1 MIDMFM
7 NSVKLF
13 IAGKLFRDS
22 KAVMLQWLKGFA
34 LSLALMLA
42 VGWFVSPLVGVVVA
56 SLVGGVIQPLLFKD
70 LKYA

>member
-13 IAGKLFRDS
+13 LAGKLFRDS
-22 KAVMLQWLKGFA
+22 KAVLMQWLKGFA
-34 LSLALMLA
+34 LSLVLMLA

-56 SLVGGVIQPLLFKD
+56 SLVGGVMQPLFFKD

>member
-1 MIDMFM
+1 MFDMFM

-13 IAGKLFRDS
+13 FAGRLFRDNRE
-22 KAVMLQWLKGFA
+22 VLMQWLKGFGA
-34 LSLALMLA
+34 CLALLLV

-56 SLVGGVIQPLLFKD
+56 SVVGGFIQPLLFKN

>member
-1 MIDMFM
+1 MLDMFL

-13 IAGKLFRDS
+13 FAGRLFRDGR
-22 KAVMLQWLKGFA
+22 AVLVQWAKGFVA
-34 LSLALMLA
+34 CLALLLV

-56 SLVGGVIQPLLFKD
+56 SLVGGALQPLLFKD